1 MQAAVLPQV
10 FAETFAAFVQ
20 TAAVGSG
27 SVYAVNELHF
37 SEQRLLTF
45 GLCAACE
52 QSVIIFAVTVPFT
65 AVPST
70 AFSDV
75 PLHDRQKTAAS
86 SAAESFLPS
95 GFKNTVMKKPI

>member
-1 MQAAVLPQV
+1 M
-10 FAETFAAFVQ
+10 
-20 TAAVGSG
+20 
-27 SVYAVNELHF
+27 NCIF

-52 QSVIIFAVTVPFT
+52 QSVIIFAVMVPFT

-75 PLHDRQKTAAS
+75 PLHDRQKNGRNLRS
-86 SAAESFLPS
+86 KELSAVCF
-95 GFKNTVMKKPI
+95 

>member
-1 MQAAVLPQV
+1 MQAAALPQV

-27 SVYAVNELHF
+27 SGYAVNELHF

-52 QSVIIFAVTVPFT
+52 QSVIIIAVTVPFT

-70 AFSDV
+70 AFSKNV
-75 PLHDRQKTAAS
+75 YFQQAKNGRNLRSKEL
-86 SAAESFLPS
+86 SAVCF
-95 GFKNTVMKKPI
+95 

>member
-1 MQAAVLPQV
+1 M
-10 FAETFAAFVQ
+10 
-20 TAAVGSG
+20 
-27 SVYAVNELHF
+27 NCIF

-70 AFSDV
+70 AFSKKRLF
-75 PLHDRQKTAAS
+75 PTEKNGSKLRSKEL
-86 SAAESFLPS
+86 SAVCF
-95 GFKNTVMKKPI
+95 

>member
-1 MQAAVLPQV
+1 M
-10 FAETFAAFVQ
+10 
-20 TAAVGSG
+20 
-27 SVYAVNELHF
+27 NCNF

-70 AFSDV
+70 AFSKNV
-75 PLHDRQKTAAS
+75 YFQPTKTAAS
-86 SAAESFLPS
+86 SAARSFLPS
-95 GFKNTVMKKPI
+95 VFKNTVMKKPI

>member
-1 MQAAVLPQV
+1 MQAAALPQV

-27 SVYAVNELHF
+27 YAVNELHF

-75 PLHDRQKTAAS
+75 PLHDRQKTAEI
-86 SAAESFLPS
+86 SAAGSFLPPV
-95 GFKNTVMKKPI
+95 FKNTVMKKPI

>member
-52 QSVIIFAVTVPFT
+52 QSVIKFAVTVPFT
-65 AVPST
+65 GVPST
-70 AFSDV
+70 AFSKKRLFPTDKNGSK
-75 PLHDRQKTAAS
+75 LRS
-86 SAAESFLPS
+86 GELSAVWF
-95 GFKNTVMKKPI
+95 

>member
-1 MQAAVLPQV
+1 MQAAALPQV

-27 SVYAVNELHF
+27 SGYAVNELHF

-52 QSVIIFAVTVPFT
+52 QSVIIIAVTVPFT

-75 PLHDRQKTAAS
+75 PLHDRQKTAEI
-86 SAAESFLPS
+86 SAARSFLPS
-95 GFKNTVMKKPI
+95 VFKNAVMKKPI

>member
-1 MQAAVLPQV
+1 MQAAALPQV

-27 SVYAVNELHF
+27 SGYAVNELHF

-52 QSVIIFAVTVPFT
+52 QSVIIIAVTVPFT

-70 AFSDV
+70 AFSYV
-75 PLHDRQKTAAS
+75 PLHDRQKTAEI
-86 SAAESFLPS
+86 SAARSFLPS
-95 GFKNTVMKKPI
+95 VFKNTVMKKPI

>member
-1 MQAAVLPQV
+1 MQAAALPQV

-27 SVYAVNELHF
+27 SGYAVNELHF

-52 QSVIIFAVTVPFT
+52 QSVIIFAVTVPLT

-70 AFSDV
+70 AFSKKTFISN
-75 PLHDRQKTAAS
+75 RQKRQQAPQLGAS
-86 SAAESFLPS
+86 CRLFL
-95 GFKNTVMKKPI
+95 KIR